1 MLLPFAATFL
11 HLQRHIIKC
20 PCMRKLLFM
29 ALVILNV
36 QVFAQEHTV
45 KWMTWEEAIEANKTT
60 KKKIFIDLYTDW
72 CGWCKVMDRNVF
84 QDSTVAAYMN
94 EHFYCVKFNAE
105 SKKDIQYQNV
115 VFKYKPEY
123 KAHDLAVSLLN
134 GEMSYPSLVFLSE
147 KEQRLTV
154 IKGYQEK
161 DVFLKNLKIVA
172 EFKE

>member
-1 MLLPFAATFL
+1 
-11 HLQRHIIKC
+11 
-20 PCMRKLLFM
+20 MRKLLFFV
-29 ALVILNV
+29 LVLFTV
-36 QVFAQEHTV
+36 HLSAQNHKV
-45 KWMTWEEAIEANKTT
+45 KWMTWEQAIEANKTH

-84 QDSTVAAYMN
+84 SDSAVAVYMN

-105 SKKDIQYQNV
+105 SKSDIKYQDV
-115 VFKYKPEY
+115 VFKYKPES
-123 KAHDLAVSLLN
+123 KAHELAISLLN
-134 GEMSYPSLVFLSE
+134 GEMSYPSLVFLNE

-172 EFKE
+172 EFKEEKK

>member
-1 MLLPFAATFL
+1 
-11 HLQRHIIKC
+11 
-20 PCMRKLLFM
+20 MRKLIFLTLVLFS
-29 ALVILNV
+29 I
-36 QVFAQEHTV
+36 QVSAQNHKV
-45 KWMTWEEAIEANKTT
+45 NWMTWEQAIEANKTH

-84 QDSTVAAYMN
+84 SDSAVAAYMN

-105 SKKDIQYQNV
+105 SKNDIKYQNV
-115 VFKYKPEY
+115 VFKYKAEN
-123 KAHDLAVSLLN
+123 KAHELAISLLN
-134 GEMSYPSLVFLSE
+134 GEMSYPSLVFLNE

-172 EFKE
+172 EFKESQK